1 MNTPPFPMFRR
12 MAAAVAAATVAV
24 FATQA
29 ADNAKFKADPA
40 KVLGAENC
48 KECHAP
54 IIEAWE
60 KTHHFLSFAA
70 GVDGKPAMHRTDEAK
85 AILKKMGER
94 SAKRGACVQCH
105 YTGMASDTGRI
116 KTVSGTSCESCH
128 GGGKDWNKVHSA
140 KEDPMALAK
149 AEKLGMIRPHM
160 TYAVAANCYICHTVP
175 NEELVN
181 KGGHTAGSAFELVSW
196 SQGEVRH
203 NLQKSEGKTNAEPSA
218 EHKRMLYIVGRLLD
232 LEYGLRGLAAAK
244 EDGAYSQ
251 AMAKRVKDAKA
262 KLTQLAAAVPAA
274 GKLAAL
280 ADDAQLKH
288 GNAAALNAIVDK
300 VAAAA
305 MDFSKANDGSKF
317 AAVDK
322 LIPGPD
328 QYKGKAHMP

>member
-1 MNTPPFPMFRR
+1 MKQFPIPSFARTVVI
-12 MAAAVAAATVAV
+12 AIAVAFTGVAA
-24 FATQA
+24 QA
-29 ADNAKFKADPA
+29 ANNAKFKADPA
-40 KVLGAENC
+40 KTLGAENC

-54 IIEAWE
+54 IFEAWE
-60 KTHHFLSFAA
+60 KTHHFLSFSA
-70 GVDGKPAMHRTDEAK
+70 GFNGKPAMHRTDEAK

-105 YTGMASDTGRI
+105 YTGIASDTGRV

-140 KEDPMALAK
+140 KEDPMALVK
-149 AEKLGMIRPHM
+149 SEKLGMIRPHM

-218 EHKRMLYIVGRLLD
+218 EHRRMLYIVGRLLD
-232 LEYGLRGLAAAK
+232 LEYGLRGLASAK
-244 EDGAYSQ
+244 ADGAYSQ
-251 AMAKRVKDAKA
+251 AMIKRVKDAKA
-262 KLTQLAAAVPAA
+262 KL
-274 GKLAAL
+274 GKLASTVPTAGTIAAL
-280 ADDAQLKH
+280 ANDSQLKH
-288 GNAAALNAIVDK
+288 GNTAALKAIVDK

-305 MDFSKANDGSKF
+305 MEFSKANDGSKF
-317 AAVDK
+317 AAIDK

-328 QYKGKAHMP
+328 QYKGKAHTP

>member
-1 MNTPPFPMFRR
+1 MNNPTPPMLRR
-12 MAAAVAAATVAV
+12 FAAIGAAIAIGA
-24 FATQA
+24 ASTQA

-70 GVDGKPAMHRTDEAK
+70 GFNGKPAMHRTDEAK

-105 YTGMASDTGRI
+105 YTGMAGDTGRI

-140 KEDPMALAK
+140 KADPMALAK
-149 AEKLGMIRPHM
+149 SEKLGMIRPHM

-203 NLQKSEGKTNAEPSA
+203 NLQKSEGRTNAEPTPG
-218 EHKRMLYIVGRLLD
+218 HKRMLYIVGRLLD
-232 LEYGLRGLAAAK
+232 LEYGLRGLASATS
-244 EDGAYSQ
+244 DGAYSQ
-251 AMAKRVKDAKA
+251 AMIKRVKDAKA
-262 KLTQLAAAVPAA
+262 KIAELAAAAPDA
-274 GKLAAL
+274 GKIAAL

-305 MDFSKANDGSKF
+305 MTFSKSNDGSNF

-328 QYKGKAHMP
+328 QYKGKAHTP